1 MRCWMVII
9 FVYAGEY
16 FFVMENHYYN
26 SSINHSPT
34 SYNQQFFPS
43 TILLK
48 NFIEMDK
55 NNTFHNSLEERV
67 LSVR

>member
-1 MRCWMVII
+1 MMFWMVII
-9 FVYAGEY
+9 FVYTGEY

-26 SSINHSPT
+26 SSINHSTT
-34 SYNQQFFPS
+34 SYKAVFPS

-55 NNTFHNSLEERV
+55 NNTFHNSLQQRG
-67 LSVR
+67 LSEL